1 MSYRQ
6 REAGQALLVVAL
18 GLAVL
23 IGALGLGVD
32 MGMFRMQK
40 RQMQTAADAAALAGA
55 QAYPAGA
62 TYVTPAAT
70 QALTLDGFTAGS
82 GTTIA
87 IHNPPTCTTAA
98 PCSLPAADP
107 NIGQPNFVE
116 VVLEQDQPTYFSKI
130 FGVTTVPLTVRA
142 EAEANQN
149 CIYTLGQSG
158 TDIAIGLAIV
168 TTDCGVVDESSGNS
182 SMTCT
187 IGLLNAPSIELH
199 GGISSLLC
207 FNLGKPRTHLPMQV
221 PYDPMF
227 YLQSSEPAVTPCG
240 ANLGGFVW
248 AGAPGPGVLTINA
261 ANSPATLE
269 TGVYCGGISL
279 QAGANVTFGNPG
291 SPGNPTTI
299 VTTGA
304 TNGFTIGPTT
314 TVNTLSGGM
323 TVYNNSGPINFTF
336 ASATAGHITL
346 NASTSGPLK
355 GVLFFQPPT
364 NTSGSLVVG
373 SFNVNTTLNGGYYM
387 PGAQLTYIFDFVSDN
402 ANAYAPIVVNSLNF
416 FLSGSTFNKVSI
428 FNKFAPAGLSPLRSQ
443 NAVLVE

>member
-6 REAGQALLVVAL
+6 REAGQSLILVAL
-18 GLAVL
+18 SLGVL
-23 IGALGLGVD
+23 IGALGLAID
-32 MGMFRMQK
+32 MGFYQFQK
-40 RQMQTAADAAALAGA
+40 RQMQNAVDAAALAGA
-55 QAYPAGA
+55 QAFPAGA
-62 TYVTPAAT
+62 AYVTPAAT
-70 QALTLDGFTAGS
+70 QAINTMLLGS
-82 GTTIA
+82 ASGAVVTVN
-87 IHNPPTCTTAA
+87 NPPTCTTSA
-98 PCSLPAADP
+98 PCNLPVADP

-116 VVLEQDQPTYFSKI
+116 VVMNMNQGTAFSKI
-130 FGVTTVPLTVRA
+130 FGVNSVPLTVRA

-168 TTDCGVVDESSGNS
+168 TTDCGVVGESSGGS
-182 SMTCT
+182 DMTCT
-187 IGLLNAPSIELH
+187 IGVLTAPSIELH
-199 GGISSLLC
+199 GGISSLIC
-207 FNLGKPRTHLPMQV
+207 SARGARTNLPMQV

-240 ANLGGFVW
+240 ASLGGNVW
-248 AGAPGPGVLTINA
+248 AGAAGPGVLTINA

-269 TGVYCGGISL
+269 SGVYCGGINL
-279 QAGANVTFGNPG
+279 GIGANVTFGNPA
-291 SPGNPTTI
+291 SPGSPTTI

-314 TVNTLSGGM
+314 TVNTLSGGV
-323 TVYNNSGPINFTF
+323 TFYNNTGPINFTF

-364 NTSGSLVVG
+364 NTVGSLVVG